1 MVNAKTISEM
11 KDGVI
16 LVNTGR
22 GMLIDSA
29 DLVEALKDKKIGF
42 VLTGSFCTFSK
53 TIPKMKELIEKG
65 AEVIPIMSFN
75 SYNLDTKFGKAQD
88 FINEIEEITGKKIIH
103 TIQEAEPI
111 GPKRLTDIMVVAP
124 CSGNTMAKLAC
135 DIIDTPATMA
145 VKSHLRN
152 NFPVVIAPST
162 NNGLSGNA
170 KNIGILLNRKHY
182 YFVPFRQ
189 DNPITKPRSIVFD
202 SEYIVKTIESALE
215 DEQIEPILL

>member
-1 MVNAKTISEM
+1 MN
-11 KDGVI
+11 
-16 LVNTGR
+16 
-22 GMLIDSA
+22 
-29 DLVEALKDKKIGF
+29 LKDKKIGF

-152 NFPVVIAPST
+152 NLPVVIAPST
-162 NNGLSGNA
+162 NNGLSGND
-170 KNIGILLNRKHY
+170 KNFGILLNRKHY

>member
-1 MVNAKTISEM
+1 
-11 KDGVI
+11 
-16 LVNTGR
+16 
-22 GMLIDSA
+22 
-29 DLVEALKDKKIGF
+29 
-42 VLTGSFCTFSK
+42 
-53 TIPKMKELIEKG
+53 MKELIEKD

-152 NFPVVIAPST
+152 NLPVVIAPST

-215 DEQIEPILL
+215 HEQIEPILL